1 MEDFFAA
8 PPKVW
13 FYHTYKFFAIIFFL
27 EVTYIKGYNISVMII
42 SFEASANVDCE
53 QLGYFSMKYD
63 PEFFSDIKENIT
75 EISKKEALSF
85 SLDTS
90 DVKLLYGTYHYLRKM
105 ITVTDI
111 EDNKFTEKLRID
123 FDHARMKQFK
133 KVKLHIDRD
142 YFYFT
147 GCYETSKSQVEFQS
161 LNFDARFIESLEK
174 KYKEN
179 VVN

>member
-1 MEDFFAA
+1 
-8 PPKVW
+8 
-13 FYHTYKFFAIIFFL
+13 
-27 EVTYIKGYNISVMII
+27 MII

-63 PEFFSDIKENIT
+63 PELFSDIKENIT

-105 ITVTDI
+105 ITVSDI
-111 EDNKFTEKLRID
+111 ESNKFTDKLRID
-123 FDHARMKQFK
+123 FDHARMKQFQ
-133 KVKLHIDRD
+133 KVNLHIDKD

-147 GCYETSKSQVEFQS
+147 GYYENSKSKIEFQS
-161 LNFDARFIESLEK
+161 LNFDARFIDTLEM
-174 KYKEN
+174 KYNRNMVE
-179 VVN
+179 

>member
-1 MEDFFAA
+1 
-8 PPKVW
+8 
-13 FYHTYKFFAIIFFL
+13 
-27 EVTYIKGYNISVMII
+27 MII

-105 ITVTDI
+105 ITVSDI
-111 EDNKFTEKLRID
+111 ENNKFTDKLRID

-147 GCYETSKSQVEFQS
+147 GYYETSKSKIQFQS
-161 LNFDARFIESLEK
+161 LNFDARFIDTLEK
-174 KYKEN
+174 KYKN
-179 VVN
+179 GVVE